1 MNLDNF
7 FKPPQKGGPSEK
19 ETQDFLDSL
28 IKKEELPPSATL
40 ADLVK
45 HVREEQKK
53 WDWTGIRDIVLAV
66 VVGWIAAEFF
76 IPPIMKHFV
85 LDILWGPAI
94 AFVVGYCGIRLL
106 PLVEERAKKF
116 VKGDK

>member
-1 MNLDNF
+1 MDLDNF

-45 HVREEQKK
+45 HVREKQSETILGKLTKEMEEGKK
-53 WDWTGIRDIVLAV
+53 LPAYGYDRRKAKGGYVKKYANGGKIRK
-66 VVGWIAAEFF
+66 
-76 IPPIMKHFV
+76 PTRS
-85 LDILWGPAI
+85 
-94 AFVVGYCGIRLL
+94 Y
-106 PLVEERAKKF
+106 
-116 VKGDK
+116 

>member
-1 MNLDNF
+1 MDLDNF

-45 HVREEQKK
+45 HVKKEQKK
-53 WDWTGIRDIVLAV
+53 SSADYTIHNVMQNKA
-66 VVGWIAAEFF
+66 
-76 IPPIMKHFV
+76 IMSNRKPQLGKSQSASNV
-85 LDILWGPAI
+85 K
-94 AFVVGYCGIRLL
+94 
-106 PLVEERAKKF
+106 AKKYANGG
-116 VKGDK
+116 KMRKPTRSY

>member
-28 IKKEELPPSATL
+28 IKKEELPANATL
-40 ADLVK
+40 SDLVK

-53 WDWTGIRDIVLAV
+53 SRADYTIQNVMQNKAMMSRGL
-66 VVGWIAAEFF
+66 G
-76 IPPIMKHFV
+76 K
-85 LDILWGPAI
+85 
-94 AFVVGYCGIRLL
+94 
-106 PLVEERAKKF
+106 AKKYANGG
-116 VKGDK
+116 KMRKPTRSY